1 MIMSPNRKL
10 ESNATLSTSE
20 LTQERQAVCMCDI
33 GFVAVNGVD
42 SKKLSMLESSVWLDI
57 SVEIPAIMWNNNTC
71 PDQR

>member
-1 MIMSPNRKL
+1 
-10 ESNATLSTSE
+10 
-20 LTQERQAVCMCDI
+20 MCDI